1 MRKYRLVVTILAII
15 LIVIG
20 LTDLDYNDLSWTN
33 NKGTYFGII
42 GMLCT
47 ITAMLGSN
55 WDDKRNANKTKS
67 VSK

>member
-1 MRKYRLVVTILAII
+1 MRTFRLAVTILAII

-20 LTDLDYNDLSWTN
+20 LINLDYNDLSWTN

-47 ITAMLGSN
+47 ITAMIGSN
-55 WDDKRNANKTKS
+55 WDDKRNA
-67 VSK
+67 SKNLS